1 MARAAAIAMVASEMT
16 DSTIISIRADV
27 VIGGV
32 SVGLNA
38 VAVVNER
45 NK

>member
-1 MARAAAIAMVASEMT
+1 MNIRTRVARGA
-16 DSTIISIRADV
+16 
-27 VIGGV
+27 V

-45 NK
+45 NTKSKKFRGPSEGS